1 MIGKYPLDKVA
12 CKGKPTDEKINF
24 DFIYIAVFI
33 EQLRARADANQRN
46 YYWIRTNTNQHNC
59 HCA

>member
-1 MIGKYPLDKVA
+1 MIGKYPLDKVV

-33 EQLRARADANQRN
+33 EQLRARADTNQRN
-46 YYWIRTNTNQHNC
+46 YYWARTNQHKC
-59 HCA
+59 YCA